1 MKKII
6 TAIGNEK
13 IKDNIN
19 NKDNIKVLNKDIQ
32 YIEGIFEFLE
42 LNSEIDYLI
51 ISNKIV
57 QEEKIIKLI
66 KEIKKINKKIKII
79 YLYKNINNELLN
91 YFEINNDNYILENNE
106 ENIKKII
113 NLIKEKNLDRN
124 NTNIKIKNENKK
136 NINDFNY
143 INKQI
148 KNNKEKN
155 IFNKNKIISIAGAG
169 GVGKSIFTAILANQ
183 LKNNFNKILIID
195 LDILNNSIKTIFRK
209 KDNKIKNN
217 LNYEKNNIEN
227 LIINLKN
234 NIILLN
240 YEKFNKNNFEK
251 IINKL
256 KIKYD
261 LILVD
266 TSSECFFEN
275 NKFILEKSKKIIFLI
290 EGNIVQIKKSQTLL
304 NMYIDKWKIDKNK
317 IKIIINKNNKE
328 SIELEILKNI
338 FREFKIIGKL
348 NLDEIYIYLINNF
361 FKYNFL
367 VQKKIKKEYEKINL
381 EILKFMN

>member
-106 ENIKKII
+106 ENIKIII
-113 NLIKEKNLDRN
+113 NLIKEKKLDKN
-124 NTNIKIKNENKK
+124 NTNIK
-136 NINDFNY
+136 
-143 INKQI
+143 I

-234 NIILLN
+234 NIDLLSLNNILLN